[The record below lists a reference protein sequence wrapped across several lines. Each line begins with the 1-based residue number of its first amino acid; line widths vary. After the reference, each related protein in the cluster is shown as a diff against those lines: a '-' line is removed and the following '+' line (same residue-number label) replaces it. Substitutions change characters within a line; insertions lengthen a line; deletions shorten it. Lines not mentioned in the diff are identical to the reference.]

1 MKTTNH
7 TLRSA
12 LTHLYRSEQGAEG
25 LEKILIV
32 AAIVLP
38 FLGVLIL
45 LRDRISSWL
54 GTSWE
59 TSTQDAN
66 LTNPALNAP

>member
-1 MKTTNH
+1 MKTNNH

-12 LTHLYRSEQGAEG
+12 LTHLIRSEQGAEG

-66 LTNPALNAP
+66 LTNPTINAP